1 MAQSSNPHDI
11 VELKGSALAV
21 VVLHLKTSESGLL
34 YPQLDRTLEEG
45 GSFLKNAPVAIDVA
59 KLGEE
64 SRAALDY
71 VQLAHY
77 LREAGIL
84 PVGVQGAPRDEED
97 RIAAAGL
104 LCLGQKSSGGGGT
117 PKTPERSAPEQPEE
131 EQKETPRP
139 AAPPLIISQAVRAG
153 QQINAPDGDLIVLG
167 SVNAGSEI
175 FAAGNIHVYGAL
187 RGRALAGV
195 NGDTEARIFALR
207 GDPAL
212 LAIAGEYVVNE
223 ELPPQAVGRSFA
235 VSWSPSGLQFHILGS
250 FEP

>member
-1 MAQSSNPHDI
+1 MVQSSNPHDI
-11 VELKGSALAV
+11 VELKGSSLAV
-21 VVLHLKTSESGLL
+21 VVLVLKNSESGLL

-45 GSFLKNAPVAIDVA
+45 GSFLKNAPVVIDVA
-59 KLGEE
+59 KLDGA

-71 VQLAHY
+71 TQLAHH
-77 LREAGIL
+77 LREAGVL
-84 PVGVQGAPRDEED
+84 PVCVQGASREQEEA
-97 RIAAAGL
+97 ISAAGL
-104 LCLGQKSSGGGGT
+104 LCLSQKNSGNSGT
-117 PKTPERSAPEQPEE
+117 PKTPERAAPPTEE
-131 EQKETPRP
+131 EQMEAPRA
-139 AAPPLIISQAVRAG
+139 AAPPLIISHAVRAG

-195 NGDTEARIFALR
+195 NGDTQARIFALR

-223 ELPPQAVGRSFA
+223 ELPPQAVDRSFA